1 MLRRHLTPAILAFC
15 LMLACCCLRQ
25 VLEGHEV
32 LIGGAAAASA
42 AAGIALTL
50 PSAGKARRAG
60 IFLAAAAGGLFLGL
74 FSLARM
80 SYEPRAAYLP
90 FPESDVSGFS
100 GVLREDSVLTSK
112 GDTLLRV
119 SLTNAASRSRD
130 VTASAR
136 GKVLARV
143 RGDYRFSLGQEIRF
157 TGGLVRLDALTGE
170 AWSAAVERKDL
181 VRLGYSTLPWS
192 WRAGIRE
199 WLHRAVS
206 RAGYP
211 ASALMEALLI
221 GSREDVPPDLYDGF
235 KKTGSLHILALSGL
249 HVSVLYALLLA
260 ALGLLRNKPLKLLIA
275 TLVLVFY
282 QVLAGFMPSL
292 LRATIMIILA
302 GAGLLLDRD
311 AEPLNLLALSGI
323 VVLLASPW
331 QAFSLSFQLSYLAL
345 AGILAIGP
353 VFQRLLESRIPG
365 IILVPL
371 AMSLGAQIATFPLIV
386 ALFGVYY
393 PSGLLAGLILVP
405 LTTAV
410 LWGALGWLVV
420 FVLPWPVLHDLGAG
434 AFSVLYS
441 VIERTASVFGSLP
454 GVAFSPQV
462 VPWAAAAAAAITAC
476 LALLVPVPLA
486 SQRRLWRMRGAP

>member
-25 VLEGHEV
+25 SLAGREI
-32 LIGGAAAASA
+32 LLAGAAAVSA
-42 AAGIALTL
+42 AAGIALAVPL
-50 PSAGKARRAG
+50 PGSARRAG
-60 IFLAAAAGGLFLGL
+60 ILLLAAAGGLLLGL

-80 SYEPRAAYLP
+80 SHAPRAAYLP
-90 FPESDVSGFS
+90 FPESDVGGFS
-100 GVLREDSVLTSK
+100 GVLLEDSVLSSK

-119 SLTNAASRSRD
+119 SLGKAVSRSRD
-130 VTASAR
+130 VTADAR
-136 GKVLARV
+136 GKVLVRV

-157 TGGLVRLDALTGE
+157 TAGLLRRDALTGE
-170 AWSAAVERKDL
+170 TWSATVERKDL
-181 VRLGYSTLPWS
+181 ERRGYSSLPWS
-192 WRAGIRE
+192 WRATARE
-199 WLHRAVS
+199 WLHKAIS

-249 HVSVLYALLLA
+249 HVGVLYALLLA
-260 ALGLLRNKPLKLLIA
+260 VLGFLRSRPLKLLIA
-275 TLVLVFY
+275 TLVLMFY

-292 LRATIMIILA
+292 LRATIMIMLA

-311 AEPLNLLALSGI
+311 AEPVNLLALSGI
-323 VVLLASPW
+323 AVLLASPW

-345 AGILAIGP
+345 GGILAVGP
-353 VFQRLLESRIPG
+353 VFQRLLESRIPK
-365 IILVPL
+365 IILTPL

-386 ALFGVYY
+386 ARFGVYY

-410 LWGALGWLVV
+410 LWGGLGWLVV
-420 FVLPWPVLHDLGAG
+420 FVLPWPALHDMGARG
-434 AFSVLYS
+434 FSILYN
-441 VIERTASVFGSLP
+441 VIERTASSFGALP
-454 GVAFSPQV
+454 GVAFGPQA
-462 VPWAAAAAAAITAC
+462 VPWTAALAAAVIAC
-476 LALLVPVPLA
+476 LALLVPVPRA
-486 SQRRLWRMRGAP
+486 AEGRVWRARGAM

>member
-25 VLEGHEV
+25 FLAGREAT
-32 LIGGAAAASA
+32 LAAGAAVFA
-42 AAGIALTL
+42 AAGIALAAPISGGT
-50 PSAGKARRAG
+50 RRAG
-60 IFLAAAAGGLFLGL
+60 VLLLAAAGGLLLGV

-80 SYEPRAAYLP
+80 SREPRAAYLP

-100 GVLREDSVLTSK
+100 GVLGEDSVLTSK

-119 SLTNAASRSRD
+119 SLGNAVSRSRG
-130 VTASAR
+130 VTADAR
-136 GKVLARV
+136 GKVLVRV
-143 RGDYRFSLGQEIRF
+143 RGDYRFSLGQEVLF
-157 TGGLVRLDALTGE
+157 KAGLSRLDALSGE
-170 AWSAAVERKDL
+170 TWSATVDRKDL
-181 VRLGYSTLPWS
+181 VRRGYSSFPWS
-192 WRAGIRE
+192 LRAEARE
-199 WLHRAVS
+199 WLHRAIS

-249 HVSVLYALLLA
+249 HVGVLYALLLTI
-260 ALGLLRNKPLKLLIA
+260 LGFLRNKPVKLLIA

-282 QVLAGFMPSL
+282 QLLAGFMPSL
-292 LRATIMIILA
+292 LRATIMIMLA

-323 VVLLASPW
+323 VVLLMRPW

-353 VFQRLLESRIPG
+353 VFQRLLESRIPK
-365 IILVPL
+365 IVLAPL
-371 AMSLGAQIATFPLIV
+371 AMSLGAQIATFPLVV
-386 ALFGVYY
+386 ARFGVFY

-420 FVLPWPVLHDLGAG
+420 FVLPFPFLHDLGARG
-434 AFSVLYS
+434 FSILYEL
-441 VIERTASVFGSLP
+441 IRRTASAFGALP
-454 GVAFSPQV
+454 GVAFSPHA
-462 VPWAAAAAAAITAC
+462 VPWTAALAVLVMAC
-476 LALLVPVPLA
+476 LALLVPLPPSA
-486 SQRRLWRMRGAP
+486 PQRVVRLRGAA